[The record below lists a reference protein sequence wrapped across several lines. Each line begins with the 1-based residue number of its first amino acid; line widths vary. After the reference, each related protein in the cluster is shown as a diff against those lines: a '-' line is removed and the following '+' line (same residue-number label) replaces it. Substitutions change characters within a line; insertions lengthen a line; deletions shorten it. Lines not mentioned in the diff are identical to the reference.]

1 MKTKRVFITE
11 LLRAVRDFELGYAVE
26 FKAR

>member
-1 MKTKRVFITE
+1 MKTERAFITE
-11 LLRAVRDFELGYAVE
+11 LPRAVQDFELGYAVE